1 MKAINPIK
9 AGLALGVVIA
19 LIHASW
25 ALIVAAGLAQ
35 RLVDIIFWLHFVQPL
50 YIILP
55 FDIATALMLV
65 GIAAVCGFVVGL
77 VFAMVWNRF
86 HLS

>member
-9 AGLALGVVIA
+9 AGLALGAVMA

-25 ALIVAAGLAQ
+25 ALIVAVGLAQ

-55 FDIATALMLV
+55 FDIVTALMLV
-65 GIAAVCGFVVGL
+65 GLAAISGFVVGL
-77 VFAMVWNRF
+77 IFAMFWNRF